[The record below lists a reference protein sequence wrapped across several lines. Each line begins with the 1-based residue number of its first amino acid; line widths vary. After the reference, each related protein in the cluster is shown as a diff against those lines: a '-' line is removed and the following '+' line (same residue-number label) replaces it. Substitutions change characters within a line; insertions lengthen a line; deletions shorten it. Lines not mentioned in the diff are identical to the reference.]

1 MIIKKMCYNVIEE
14 GDRLDKIKNLFIKY
28 KEIINYGIFGVL
40 TTLVNYVSYILFTR
54 LFGVDIFI
62 SNLIAWLLSVIFA
75 FVTNKLIV
83 FNSKDLSIKIVAK
96 EGFKFMMAR
105 VFSLLLDMLILYVMA
120 DVMGINDL
128 IVKIISNVIVI
139 IVNYVL
145 SKFIIFKDNK

>member
-1 MIIKKMCYNVIEE
+1 M
-14 GDRLDKIKNLFIKY
+14 DKIKNLFIKY